1 MKIRFSTL
9 IIVLFTLLTT
19 TVSKSQINYGLIPA
33 SCQVDWTNAGL
44 LPGTSF
50 DAVDVYSVVDY
61 GAVPNDGQND
71 YSAVVAAINA
81 AQAAAGLSIVY
92 FPAGT
97 YNINSTINLSRTT
110 SSMGYSDIVLQGA
123 GSDETLLRFTVE
135 VPTPVLMFMVRLQAL
150 NMVCQT
156 LSPWAPLCLNVQI

>member
-1 MKIRFSTL
+1 MIQKFS
-9 IIVLFTLLTT
+9 IFIVVIFTFFTT
-19 TVSKSQINYGLIPA
+19 TVLQGQINDGLIPQ

-50 DAVDVYSVVDY
+50 EAVDVYNVINY

-71 YSAVVAAINA
+71 YSAVMAAINA
-81 AQAAAGLSIVY
+81 AQATAGLSIVY

-97 YNINSTINLSRTT
+97 YNINSTINLSRTG

-123 GSDETLLRFTVE
+123 GANQTI
-135 VPTPVLMFMVRLQAL
+135 LQFSVGST
-150 NMVCQT
+150 N
-156 LSPWAPLCLNVQI
+156 S